1 MSEQTEQTTV
11 TQVTPNT
18 TVLAPNQEAVAAVSQ
33 QPTPLVAAL
42 IEPANPPADPAK
54 AATELALKVPDDSFL
69 KPSEVEQIKS
79 YAKEK
84 GLTNDQ
90 AQELLNQRHDAIQ
103 EFVKDRQAE
112 NAQVQAQWLEQVKS
126 DPEIG
131 GEAFGQNV
139 EIAKRALD
147 KWASPEIRQYLEET
161 QLGNNPNVVKF
172 FVRIGKAMANDTLV
186 VPGAQS
192 GASGKTAEERMYPN
206 HKQNN

>member
-1 MSEQTEQTTV
+1 MSEQT
-11 TQVTPNT
+11 TQPAEAQATPNA
-18 TVLAPNQEAVAAVSQ
+18 TVLATNPGTVAAVSQ

-42 IEPANPPADPAK
+42 IEPMNPPAEPAK
-54 AATELALKVPDDSFL
+54 AAIELALKVPEDSFL
-69 KPSEVEQIKS
+69 KPTEIEQIKS

-90 AQELLNQRHDAIQ
+90 AQELLNQRHDAI
-103 EFVKDRQAE
+103 EGFVKDRQDE
-112 NAQVQAQWLEQVKS
+112 NSKVQSQWLEQAKN

-147 KWASPEIRQYLEET
+147 KWAPPDVRQYLEES
-161 QLGNNPNVVKF
+161 QLGNNPSVIKF

-192 GASGKTAEERMYPN
+192 GATGKSAEERMYPN